1 MTIRIRQVK
10 NIGFD
15 LVLPGHENASAEPL
29 QPVKSGRS
37 RKTPQP
43 ELLPQRSTRRTPKPE
58 KPQLQ
63 RSLGKTLATGVTKK
77 RGRPAKKAI
86 PDGFEDLSRSR
97 VTQADEEGITTK
109 KRNTGKVQEEQV
121 DTSQSNAPDVHSGG
135 LGTTEATLSAVPSTG
150 VKKRKKRKSIGQQS
164 TSRSKAAK
172 ARSPLKP
179 DRQPRKTKP
188 KPALAE
194 AAEVTDLNKTLVS
207 KEQKEPFDDAVPLD
221 GGEPMK
227 LPEVANVLQSGA
239 ERVEPSAEKLQQGIA
254 QKPKKRKRVPVED
267 LPVKRAKTT
276 SSQSRRVPKISKTQ
290 KEVHAEDGF
299 DALQGIEKSAEV
311 EAGSPRNV
319 HEEQET
325 ASEIVQLHKE
335 KPKKRKRVTVGQQS
349 KKRVKAGV
357 AQIRGE
363 QKAHKEPR
371 TVEEVSESAQ
381 SVSKP
386 AEVEVGSEAHAGEEQ
401 EVTAGESE
409 LQAQK
414 QKPKRKKRKSIGQQK
429 PKRKSMDLATP
440 KRTDRKIAAGSP
452 VATRHDLNSKPS
464 TKRGRPKAKRTL
476 EEAIEE
482 PHAESPVRLPE
493 EEEAH
498 SSEHGLESKPK
509 ARRGRPKT
517 KPIPK
522 DAINLPTEKTNEQAP
537 EDQEEI
543 QPPTLP
549 EKKKRGRPRKTDT
562 SQPTSQTTRPTKIPT
577 SRKSKPKPTP
587 TAPKGRAPPKNTI
600 PITLYAP
607 PSPTSDAEED
617 PLTTSHPHPPPTTI
631 NPVDVLSQVSSEL
644 LSKHSAALAEQIR
657 SDPSSTNKSTLKR
670 TKETTDLYARELAS
684 HLLQLTTTLNA
695 NTSLQSRVRAAAKE
709 ERGLKKE
716 LKQLQKE
723 REDIKGRKEEVMKE
737 RKKRELEDLLSGI
750 AGAVKRGWDRQKE
763 GEGGDA
769 VAGMVEEE
777 DVEV

>member
-15 LVLPGHENASAEPL
+15 LVLPGQENASAEPL
-29 QPVKSGRS
+29 QPIKSGRS

-43 ELLPQRSTRRTPKPE
+43 ELLPQRSTRRTPEPD

-63 RSLGKTLATGVTKK
+63 RSAGKKLATGIKKK
-77 RGRPAKKAI
+77 RGRPAKNAI
-86 PDGFEDLSRSR
+86 PDGFDDLSRSC
-97 VTQADEEGITTK
+97 VPQADEEGIATK
-109 KRNTGKVQEEQV
+109 KRNTGKVQEEQA
-121 DTSQSNAPDVHSGG
+121 DTSQLNAPDVHSGG

-179 DRQPRKTKP
+179 ERQPRKTKP

-221 GGEPMK
+221 EGEPMK
-227 LPEVANVLQSGA
+227 LPEVANVLHSGA

-267 LPVKRAKTT
+267 LPVKRAKAT

-290 KEVHAEDGF
+290 KEIIHAEDGF
-299 DALQGIEKSAEV
+299 DALQGGEKSAEV

-325 ASEIVQLHKE
+325 ASETAQLHKE

-349 KKRVKAGV
+349 KKRVKASV
-357 AQIRGE
+357 AQVRGE
-363 QKAHKEPR
+363 QMAHKEPS
-371 TVEEVSESAQ
+371 TLSAQ
-381 SVSKP
+381 SVGKP
-386 AEVEVGSEAHAGEEQ
+386 AEVEVGSDAHAGEEQ

-429 PKRKSMDLATP
+429 SKRKSMDLATP

-482 PHAESPVRLPE
+482 PHTESLAHLPE

-498 SSEHGLESKPK
+498 SSEHGLESKSK

-522 DAINLPTEKTNEQAP
+522 DAVNLPTEKTNEQAP

-587 TAPKGRAPPKNTI
+587 TAPKARAPPKNTI
-600 PITLYAP
+600 PITIYAP

-631 NPVDVLSQVSSEL
+631 NPVDVLSQVCSEL

-709 ERGLKKE
+709 ERGLRKE